1 MTNSSEGKKVEGLDE
16 VARLLATQ
24 IRLTLGNQRQAIIEL
39 DRAGLGQAR
48 IATLLGTSPGTV
60 KTELRDAK
68 RRAQTKSPKSAKTT

>member
-1 MTNSSEGKKVEGLDE
+1 MTRSNEGSQVDGLDE
-16 VARLLATQ
+16 IARLLAIQ

-39 DRAGLGQAR
+39 DKAGIGQSR

-68 RRAQTKSPKSAKTT
+68 RRAQTKTTKRVSPT